1 MTWALAFF
9 VIAILAAIL
18 GFGAAA
24 VTFAV
29 TARLLFY
36 GVVVLF
42 LVTLIG
48 QLMRRV
54 E

>member
-9 VIAILAAIL
+9 LIAILAALL

-24 VTFAV
+24 VTFAAV
-29 TARLLFY
+29 AKLLFY
-36 GVVVLF
+36 AAVVLF

-48 QLMRRV
+48 RFMRRV
-54 E
+54 

>member
-1 MTWALAFF
+1 MFWALAFF
-9 VIAILAAIL
+9 LVAILAAIL

-24 VTFAV
+24 VTFAD

-36 GVVVLF
+36 GAVALF

-48 QLMRRV
+48 RFMRRV
-54 E
+54 